1 MSTSTKTRR
10 AYAKKASAGSQGESA
25 QERALNLFAEMM
37 IEKIESIMGD
47 WQKPWFTDG
56 GLSWPKNLSGRHY
69 NGMNSMMLLMHCEKE
84 GYKYPVFCTFDR
96 VMGMNYNRSSV
107 GNVPAVDAEG
117 NKRPMVSV
125 KKGEKSFPV
134 FLTCFTVVNKDTKEK
149 IKYEEYKQLSESE
162 RAQYDVYPKMQVY
175 NVFNIDQTNI
185 KEARPEIYEKIV
197 RENGGMKPEHE
208 GEMNHFAP
216 MDKMMA
222 ENRWICPITQKH
234 GDNAF
239 YSISKKEII
248 LPEFSQFKN
257 GESFYGTA
265 FHEMA
270 HSTGAEEHLNR
281 LKPSS
286 FGSAEYAK
294 EELVAELTAAM
305 VAQYFGMDKYIK
317 QDSAPYIKSWLS
329 SLKED
334 AQFIK
339 TILLDVKRASAMITK
354 AIEECSEH
362 AEQREQSS
370 SLELPSRVA

>member
-1 MSTSTKTRR
+1 MSTSTKTRK
-10 AYAKKASAGSQGESA
+10 AYVKKASAGSQGESA
-25 QERALNLFAEMM
+25 QERALNLFADMM
-37 IEKIESIMGD
+37 IEKIESIMND
-47 WQKPWFTDG
+47 WKKPWFTEG
-56 GLSWPKNLSGRHY
+56 CLSWPKNLSGRHY

-96 VMGMNYNRSSV
+96 VMGLNYNRSSV

-149 IKYEEYKQLSESE
+149 IKYEEYKQLTESE
-162 RAQYDVYPKMQVY
+162 RALYDVYPKLQVY
-175 NVFNIDQTNI
+175 NVFNIDQTNMQ
-185 KEARPEIYEKIV
+185 EARPEIYEKIA
-197 RENGGMKPEHE
+197 RENGGIKPEHE

-239 YSISKKEII
+239 YSISKKEIV
-248 LPEFSQFKN
+248 LPEFSQFKD

-281 LKPSS
+281 LKPAA
-286 FGSAEYAK
+286 FGSDEYAK

-317 QDSAPYIKSWLS
+317 EDSAAYLKSWLS

-354 AIEECSEH
+354 AIEDCTEQA
-362 AEQREQSS
+362 AE
-370 SLELPSRVA
+370 AA

>member
-96 VMGMNYNRSSV
+96 VMGMNYSRSSV

-248 LPEFSQFKN
+248 LPEFSQFRN

-305 VAQYFGMDKYIK
+305 MAQYFGMDKYIK

>member
-1 MSTSTKTRR
+1 MSTSTKTRK
-10 AYAKKASAGSQGESA
+10 AYAKKASAGAHGESA

-37 IEKIESIMGD
+37 IEKIESIMDD
-47 WQKPWFTDG
+47 WRKPWFTDG
-56 GLSWPKNLSGRHY
+56 CLSWPKNLDGRHY

-96 VMGMNYNRSSV
+96 VMGLNYNRSSV

-125 KKGEKSFPV
+125 RKGEKSFPV

-149 IKYEEYKQLSESE
+149 IKYEEYKQLSDSE
-162 RAQYDVYPKMQVY
+162 KEQYDVYPKMQVY
-175 NVFNIDQTNI
+175 NVFNIDQTNMQ
-185 KEARPEIYEKIV
+185 EARPEIYEKIA

-216 MDKMMA
+216 MDRMMA
-222 ENRWICPITQKH
+222 DNRWICPITQKH

-239 YSISKKEII
+239 YSLSKKEII
-248 LPEFSQFKN
+248 LPEFSQFKD

-281 LKPSS
+281 LKPAA
-286 FGSAEYAK
+286 FGSDEYAK

-317 QDSAPYIKSWLS
+317 EDSAAYIKSWLS

-354 AIEECSEH
+354 AIEDCTSQ
-362 AEQREQSS
+362 A
-370 SLELPSRVA
+370 AIAA

>member
-1 MSTSTKTRR
+1 MSTTKKTRK

-37 IEKIESIMGD
+37 IEKIESIMDD
-47 WQKPWFTDG
+47 WKKPWFTEG
-56 GLSWPKNLSGRHY
+56 CHSWPKNLSGRHY
-69 NGMNSMMLLMHCEKE
+69 NGMNSLMLLMHCEKE

-96 VMGMNYNRSSV
+96 VMGLNYNRTSV
-107 GNVPAVDAEG
+107 GNVPVVDAEG
-117 NKRPMVSV
+117 NKRPQVSV
-125 KKGEKSFPV
+125 RKGEKSFPV
-134 FLTCFTVVNKDTKEK
+134 FLTCFTVVHKDTKEK
-149 IKYEEYKQLSESE
+149 IKYEEYKQLPESE

-175 NVFNIDQTNI
+175 NVFNIDQTNMQ
-185 KEARPEIYEKIV
+185 EARPEIYEKIA
-197 RENGGMKPEHE
+197 RENGGLKPEHKE
-208 GEMNHFAP
+208 EMNHFAP

-222 ENRWICPITQKH
+222 ENLWICPIKQKH

-281 LKPSS
+281 LKPAA

-305 VAQYFGMDKYIK
+305 VSQYFGIDKYIK
-317 QDSAPYIKSWLS
+317 EDSVPYIKSWLS
-329 SLKED
+329 SIKED

-354 AIEECSEH
+354 AIEDISNQAVE
-362 AEQREQSS
+362 A
-370 SLELPSRVA
+370 A